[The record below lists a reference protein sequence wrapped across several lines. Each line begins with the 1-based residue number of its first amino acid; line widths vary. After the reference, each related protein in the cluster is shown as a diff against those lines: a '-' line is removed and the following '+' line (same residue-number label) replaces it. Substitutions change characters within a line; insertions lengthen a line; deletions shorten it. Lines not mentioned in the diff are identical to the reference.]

1 MRKLLVLSALLA
13 AFAWGQTAYGMG
25 RVIVYK
31 GTIKASKSVF
41 DVNDTN
47 NFLSATIQA
56 YWVINVLDADGEFK
70 GDLLS
75 SSAVIYNPKTKWLKV
90 MPATIEVIE
99 LEPHDP
105 CRIVLMNYDQEDNE
119 GSFSFY
125 ATGKGKLTKF
135 SDDSATAK
143 DYVTTSFKG
152 TGLVTNFDFFD
163 TADTYS
169 GTVAVSMTMD
179 SRWTRQINANI
190 DSYND
195 VDEVMDDIVADIISS
210 GSWWQWPDLT
220 PP

>member
-1 MRKLLVLSALLA
+1 MRKVLLFSILLA
-13 AFAWGQTAYGMG
+13 AFGWTQTVYGMG

-47 NFLSATIQA
+47 NFLSTTAQA
-56 YWVINVLDADGEFK
+56 YWVINVLDAVGEFK
-70 GDLLS
+70 GDLIDS
-75 SSAVIYNPKTKWLKV
+75 STVIYNPKTKWLKV
-90 MPATIEVIE
+90 MPAAINAIT
-99 LEPHDP
+99 LSPHDP
-105 CRIVLMNYDQEDNE
+105 CRIVLLSYHQEDPE

-125 ATGKGKLTKF
+125 ATGKGKLTKY
-135 SDDSATAK
+135 SNDPNAAK

-169 GTVAVSMTMD
+169 GTVSVSMKID
-179 SRWTRQINANI
+179 SGWTRYVNAGI
-190 DSYND
+190 DSYAN
-195 VDEVMDDIVADIISS
+195 VDNVMDEIVANIISS
-210 GSWWQWPDLT
+210 GGWWEWADLT

>member
-13 AFAWGQTAYGMG
+13 VFASAQTAYGMG

-47 NFLSATIQA
+47 NFLSTTIQA
-56 YWVINVLDADGEFK
+56 YWVINVVEGGEYK
-70 GDLLS
+70 GSLYTS
-75 SSAVIYNPKTKWLKV
+75 STVIYNPKLKWLKV
-90 MPATIEVIE
+90 MPDAIRAIE
-99 LEPHDP
+99 LDPYDP
-105 CRIVLMNYDQEDNE
+105 CRIVLFTYHQEDPD
-119 GSFSFY
+119 GSFSFN

-163 TADTYS
+163 PTDTYS

-179 SRWTRQINANI
+179 SRWTRYFNAGIGSYSTVEDIMNEIVANI
-190 DSYND
+190 T
-195 VDEVMDDIVADIISS
+195 SS
-210 GSWWQWPDLT
+210 GGWWQWPNLT